1 MTTVTVS
8 LSFTDA
14 QLTAIDTALNELEMQ
29 FSGLVGLT
37 IDERKSLMKMGNKSE
52 AFCRQT
58 VSLLGQNP
66 QMVPA
71 SLHLADSQQ
80 LLGGMDQL
88 RPRMQRLQ
96 RLGER
101 MTDTD
106 MAAGATVMRTAL
118 QGYALL
124 KVSGKNQ
131 GLEALRETIG
141 ARFSRKPKVVV
152 AKAA

>member
-14 QLTAIDTALNELEMQ
+14 QLTAIDTALNELETQ
-29 FSGLVGLT
+29 LSGLVGLT

-58 VSLLGQNP
+58 VSLLGLNP

-71 SLHLADSQQ
+71 SLHLTDSQQ

-131 GLEALRETIG
+131 GLEALRETLG
-141 ARFSRKPKVVV
+141 TRFSRKPRVVV